1 MHCNI
6 NSCILTIISGFVIY
20 LQAPPLLYSY
30 STRSTTAETPIFSM
44 ATEATAAGT
53 PAGGVFPVVTGDTAA
68 GTQTGVGERMET
80 GLNGAATAT
89 NAEGHAP
96 TSSTGAGSNQG
107 GIHPPLVFFLF
118 RVCFV
123 SYS

>member
-1 MHCNI
+1 MSHC
-6 NSCILTIISGFVIY
+6 
-20 LQAPPLLYSY
+20 
-30 STRSTTAETPIFSM
+30 TTAETPAGGEVLM
-44 ATEATAAGT
+44 AT
-53 PAGGVFPVVTGDTAA
+53 VDTAA

-107 GIHPPLVFFLF
+107 GIHPPLIFFLF

-123 SYS
+123 SY